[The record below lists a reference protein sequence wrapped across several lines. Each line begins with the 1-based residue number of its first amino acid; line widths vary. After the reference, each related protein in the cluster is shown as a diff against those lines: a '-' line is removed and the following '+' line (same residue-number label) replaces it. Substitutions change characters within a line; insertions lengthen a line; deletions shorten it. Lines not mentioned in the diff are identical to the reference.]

1 MPNFPGQIAY
11 PYLVDRTPFVDAG
24 AWTKAYE
31 VSIARG
37 GTTADYNVKLRGA
50 EPRIDFVPVRPYP

>member
-11 PYLVDRTPFVDAG
+11 PYLAGRTPFVDVCQWA
-24 AWTKAYE
+24 KAYE

-37 GTTADYNVKLRGA
+37 GTARDYNVKLRGA
-50 EPRIDFVPVRPYP
+50 EPRIDELPERPYP

>member
-11 PYLVDRTPFVDAG
+11 PYLADRTPFVDVG
-24 AWTKAYE
+24 QWTKAYE
-31 VSIARG
+31 ISIPRG

-50 EPRIDFVPVRPYP
+50 ETRIDELPERPYP